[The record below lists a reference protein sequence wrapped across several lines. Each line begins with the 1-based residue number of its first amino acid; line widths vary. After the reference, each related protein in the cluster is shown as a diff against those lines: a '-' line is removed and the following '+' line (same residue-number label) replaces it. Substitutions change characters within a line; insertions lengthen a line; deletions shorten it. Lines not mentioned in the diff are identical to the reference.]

1 LERSPADAGQAEK
14 SSSILRLV
22 SELLQE
28 KIEQATRLVA
38 ESPFDAWL
46 VFVRETADGS
56 DPVLPF
62 ILGGSLT
69 WLSALIFSKTGRR
82 VAVVGTYD
90 AGALEASGHWH
101 QVVRYDQD
109 IKPALLE
116 ALAALCPES
125 GRIGLNF
132 SLSDEKCDGLTHG
145 MFLVL
150 ENLLRGSWFRGSLES
165 AESVC
170 MALRSRKTSSE
181 VTRMKAAIDAGD
193 ELFQEIARFAKAG
206 VSERAVYDY
215 VHERI
220 HRRGLGF
227 AWDPANNPIVNSG
240 PNSMVGHGIPSST
253 ITLEPGHVFHVDL
266 GVTLD
271 GYSSDIQRCWYVGD
285 TLPEDVQRG
294 FESVRG
300 ALLAAHN
307 VLTPGVLG
315 WQVDEAA
322 RTSIVSSG
330 YAEYMHAVGHQVGRV
345 AHDGGALLGPR
356 WERYGDRPFVPVS
369 SGEVYTLE
377 LGVEIPGRGYLG
389 LEEMAQVTESGAI
402 WLSVPQ
408 TEIWR
413 I

>member
-1 LERSPADAGQAEK
+1 
-14 SSSILRLV
+14 
-22 SELLQE
+22 
-28 KIEQATRLVA
+28 
-38 ESPFDAWL
+38 
-46 VFVRETADGS
+46 
-56 DPVLPF
+56 
-62 ILGGSLT
+62 
-69 WLSALIFSKTGRR
+69 
-82 VAVVGTYD
+82 
-90 AGALEASGHWH
+90 
-101 QVVRYDQD
+101 
-109 IKPALLE
+109 
-116 ALAALCPES
+116 
-125 GRIGLNF
+125 
-132 SLSDEKCDGLTHG
+132 
-145 MFLVL
+145 
-150 ENLLRGSWFRGSLES
+150 
-165 AESVC
+165 
-170 MALRSRKTSSE
+170 
-181 VTRMKAAIDAGD
+181 
-193 ELFQEIARFAKAG
+193 
-206 VSERAVYDY
+206 
-215 VHERI
+215 
-220 HRRGLGF
+220 
-227 AWDPANNPIVNSG
+227 
-240 PNSMVGHGIPSST
+240 MVGHGIPSST